1 MSESQRS
8 RVIIATL
15 FGVLFLATADNQ
27 LLIPLL
33 PTLGREFNVSVQSL
47 GWLFSSY
54 ALAAGLFNLLLGP
67 LSDRFG
73 RVVFLR
79 IGLICFGVIAICTYL
94 VNEYYQLF
102 WFRTMTGVTA
112 GLLSTCTASYV
123 GDVFP
128 YARRGRVMGL
138 ILSSYFA
145 ALILGVPLAAWV
157 AQAWNWRSIFLASS
171 LLALLLLVG
180 TLLFIP
186 GDRRFSSD
194 RGVGGLWS
202 AYPRLVLQR
211 ETAAAI
217 AVSFGVSG
225 ATLAFLTFIS
235 DYLDRSFGLRPLQ
248 ISWLFLVAGVAAVVG
263 SPISGWICDRFTK
276 RRVFLTANTVLVVP
290 LLALDRLGWGIPL
303 IGLFFLV
310 SLCISFRQT
319 ALHTLQTE
327 LVQEGERG
335 AFLALR
341 NAGSQLGISISV
353 LVAGNLYSQTGYRGV
368 TVWAALLT
376 LLGSAILYFLI
387 EEPVEKQ

>member
-33 PTLGREFNVSVQSL
+33 PTLGREFGVSVQSL

-54 ALAAGLFNLLLGP
+54 ALAAGLFSLLLGP

-79 IGLICFGVIAICTYL
+79 IGLVFFCIIAICTYL
-94 VNEYYQLF
+94 VKDYSQLF
-102 WFRTMTGVTA
+102 WFRTMTGLTA
-112 GLLSTCTASYV
+112 GLLSTCTASFI
-123 GDVFP
+123 GDFFP
-128 YARRGRVMGL
+128 YERRGRVMGVV
-138 ILSSYFA
+138 LSSYFA

-180 TLLFIP
+180 TLLFFP
-186 GDRRFSSD
+186 GDRFSSG
-194 RGVGGLWS
+194 RSSGGLWS
-202 AYPRLVLQR
+202 AYPRLILQR
-211 ETAAAI
+211 ETAAAV

-235 DYLDRSFGLRPLQ
+235 DYLDQSFGLRPLQ
-248 ISWLFLVAGVAAVVG
+248 ISWLFLTAGVAAAVG
-263 SPISGWICDRFTK
+263 SPISGLISDRFTK

-303 IGLFFLV
+303 IGMFFLI

-319 ALHTLQTE
+319 ALHTLQTA
-327 LVQEGERG
+327 LVQGEERG

-353 LVAGNLYSQTGYRGV
+353 LVAGILYSQIGYRGV
-368 TVWAALLT
+368 TLWAALLT
-376 LLGSAILYFLI
+376 LFSSTILYFLI
-387 EEPVEKQ
+387 EEPMEKQ

>member
-33 PTLGREFNVSVQSL
+33 PTLGREFGVSVQSL

-54 ALAAGLFNLLLGP
+54 ALAAGLFSLLLGP

-79 IGLICFGVIAICTYL
+79 IGLVFFCIIAICTYL
-94 VNEYYQLF
+94 VKDYSQLF
-102 WFRTMTGVTA
+102 WFRTMTGLTA
-112 GLLSTCTASYV
+112 GLLSTCTASFI
-123 GDVFP
+123 GDFFP
-128 YARRGRVMGL
+128 YERRGRVMGVV
-138 ILSSYFA
+138 LSSYFA

-157 AQAWNWRSIFLASS
+157 AQTWNWRSIFLASS

-180 TLLFIP
+180 TLLFFP
-186 GDRRFSSD
+186 GDRFSAGRSS
-194 RGVGGLWS
+194 GGLWS
-202 AYPRLVLQR
+202 AYPRLILQR
-211 ETAAAI
+211 ETAAAV

-235 DYLDRSFGLRPLQ
+235 DYLDQSFGLRPLQ
-248 ISWLFLVAGVAAVVG
+248 ISWLFLTAGVAAAVG
-263 SPISGWICDRFTK
+263 SPISGLISDRFTK

-303 IGLFFLV
+303 IGMFFLI

-319 ALHTLQTE
+319 ALHTLQTA
-327 LVQEGERG
+327 LVQGEERG

-353 LVAGNLYSQTGYRGV
+353 LVAGILYSQIGYRGV
-368 TVWAALLT
+368 TLWAALLT
-376 LLGSAILYFLI
+376 LFSSTILYFLI
-387 EEPVEKQ
+387 EEPMEKQ

>member
-8 RVIIATL
+8 SVIIATL

-33 PTLGREFNVSVQSL
+33 PTLGREFGVSVQSL

-54 ALAAGLFNLLLGP
+54 ALAAGLFSLLLGP

-79 IGLICFGVIAICTYL
+79 LGLVFFGLIAICTYL
-94 VNEYYQLF
+94 SQGYSQLF
-102 WFRTMTGVTA
+102 WFRTMTGLAA
-112 GLLSTCTASYV
+112 GLLSTCTASFV
-123 GDVFP
+123 GDFFA
-128 YARRGRVMGL
+128 YERRGRVMGVV
-138 ILSSYFA
+138 LSSYFA

-157 AQAWNWRSIFLASS
+157 AQVWNWRGIFLVSS

-180 TLLFIP
+180 TLLFFP
-186 GDRRFSSD
+186 GDRFSSG
-194 RGVGGLWS
+194 RSAGGLWS
-202 AYPRLVLQR
+202 AYPRLILQR
-211 ETAAAI
+211 ETAAAV

-235 DYLDRSFGLRPLQ
+235 DYLDQSFGLRPVQ
-248 ISWLFLVAGVAAVVG
+248 ISWLFLIAGVAATVC
-263 SPISGWICDRFTK
+263 SPISGWISDRFTK

-290 LLALDRLGWGIPL
+290 LLALDRLEWGVPL
-303 IGLFFLV
+303 IGLFFLI

-327 LVQEGERG
+327 LVQGGERG

-353 LVAGNLYSQTGYRGV
+353 LVAGNLYSQIGYRGV

-376 LLGSAILYFLI
+376 LFSSTILYFLS
-387 EEPVEKQ
+387 EEPMEKQ

>member
-1 MSESQRS
+1 
-8 RVIIATL
+8 VIIATL

-79 IGLICFGVIAICTYL
+79 IGLLCFCIIAICTYL
-94 VNEYYQLF
+94 VKGYSQLF
-102 WFRTMTGVTA
+102 WFRTMTGLTA

-194 RGVGGLWS
+194 RAGGGLWS

-211 ETAAAI
+211 KTAAAI

-235 DYLDRSFGLRPLQ
+235 DYLDQSFGLLPLQ
-248 ISWLFLVAGVAAVVG
+248 ISWLFLTAGVAAIVG

-303 IGLFFLV
+303 IGVFFLV

-327 LVQEGERG
+327 LVQGGERG

-353 LVAGNLYSQTGYRGV
+353 LVAGNLYSQIGYRGV

-376 LLGSAILYFLI
+376 LFSSAILYFLI
-387 EEPVEKQ
+387 EEPMEKQ

>member
-33 PTLGREFNVSVQSL
+33 PTLGREFGVSVQSL

-54 ALAAGLFNLLLGP
+54 ALAAGLFSLLLGP

-79 IGLICFGVIAICTYL
+79 IGLVFFCIIAICTYL
-94 VNEYYQLF
+94 VKDYSQLF
-102 WFRTMTGVTA
+102 WFRTMTGLTA
-112 GLLSTCTASYV
+112 GLLSTCTASFI
-123 GDVFP
+123 GDFFP
-128 YARRGRVMGL
+128 YERRGRVMGVV
-138 ILSSYFA
+138 LSSYFA

-157 AQAWNWRSIFLASS
+157 AQTWNWRSIFLASS

-180 TLLFIP
+180 TLLFFP
-186 GDRRFSSD
+186 GDRFSSG
-194 RGVGGLWS
+194 RSSGGLWS
-202 AYPRLVLQR
+202 AYPRLILQR

-235 DYLDRSFGLRPLQ
+235 DYLDQSFGLRPLQ
-248 ISWLFLVAGVAAVVG
+248 ISWLFLTAGVAAAVA
-263 SPISGWICDRFTK
+263 SPISGLISDRFTK

-303 IGLFFLV
+303 IGMFFLI

-319 ALHTLQTE
+319 ALHTLQTA
-327 LVQEGERG
+327 LVQGEERG

-353 LVAGNLYSQTGYRGV
+353 LVAGILYSQIGYRGV
-368 TVWAALLT
+368 TLWAALLT
-376 LLGSAILYFLI
+376 LFSSTILYFLI
-387 EEPVEKQ
+387 EEPMEKQ

>member
-1 MSESQRS
+1 MSDPQRQ

-33 PTLGREFNVSVQSL
+33 PTLGRELGVSVQSL

-54 ALAAGLFNLLLGP
+54 ALAAGLSSLIVGP

-79 IGLICFGVIAICTYL
+79 FGLILFSSIAILTYL
-94 VNEYYQLF
+94 SNGYSQLF
-102 WFRTMTGVTA
+102 WFRTLTGLTA
-112 GLLSTCTASYV
+112 GLLATCTASLV
-123 GDVFP
+123 GDAFP
-128 YARRGRVMGL
+128 YERRGRVMGMV
-138 ILSSYFA
+138 LSSYFA

-157 AQAWNWRSIFLASS
+157 AEVWHWRVIFLASS
-171 LLALLLLVG
+171 VLAGLLLVFS
-180 TLLFIP
+180 LFSFP
-186 GDRRFSSD
+186 GERLSSTPST
-194 RGVGGLWS
+194 GSLWS
-202 AYPRLVLQR
+202 VYPRLILRR

-235 DYLDRSFGLRPLQ
+235 EYLDQSFGLRPLQ
-248 ISWLFLVAGVAAVVG
+248 ISWLFLTAGLAAAVG
-263 SPISGWICDRFTK
+263 SPISGFISDRFTK
-276 RRVFLTANTVLVVP
+276 RGVFLVANTVLVVP
-290 LLALDRLGWGIPL
+290 LLALDRLRWGIPL
-303 IGLFFLV
+303 IGLFFLI

-319 ALHTLQTE
+319 ALQTLQTE
-327 LVQEGERG
+327 LVQGEERG
-335 AFLALR
+335 SFLALR

-353 LVAGNLYSQTGYRGV
+353 LVAGNLYSQIGYRGV

-376 LLGSAILYFLI
+376 LFSSTILYFLI
-387 EEPVEKQ
+387 EEPMEKQ